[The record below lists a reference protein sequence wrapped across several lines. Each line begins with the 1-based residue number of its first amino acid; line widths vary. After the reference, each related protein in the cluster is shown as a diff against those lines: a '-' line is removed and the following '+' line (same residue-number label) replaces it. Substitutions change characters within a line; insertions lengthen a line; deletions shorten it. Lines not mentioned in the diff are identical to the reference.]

1 MKYVWVFT
9 CAIGLLV
16 APLLAQESFGGGGI
30 TAPLQDF
37 PCLTDAQRQAIQQK
51 LQRNIELLQRQGK
64 LPQYNSG
71 AVTLLDWPVV
81 GAPGQTD
88 YGYHGI
94 SNFVDLNPA
103 FPNQLLDY
111 NCGNRTYDLT
121 SGYNHRG
128 IDMFTWPFGWSRMDN
143 DEVIIVAAAPGTII
157 FKSDGNNDRSCG
169 FNGSDWNAVYI
180 QHADGSIAWYGHM
193 KKNSTTPKAVG
204 EQVAVGEYLGVVG
217 SSGNST
223 GPHLHL
229 EIHDASGGLIE
240 PYYGSCNNLNNTSW
254 WLNQRPYYDSAI
266 NKLMTHSAP
275 PVFPACPNPEIINEK
290 NTFMPGDTIY
300 VAAYYR
306 DQLNGQV
313 STYRLRKPDGSVWRS
328 WVHSSNVA
336 HYAASYWYWWW
347 ILPGDEGIWTWEV
360 VYEGQTYT
368 HEFTVTSAIV
378 AIEPDN
384 APAIET
390 AALYQNYPNPFN
402 PVTSINFRLAKS
414 GVVRLVV
421 YDNLGQSV
429 RTLVNGFRP
438 AGNHLVTWDGT
449 DEAGKKVKSGVYYYR
464 LSQGNFQQTKTMI
477 FTK

>member
-1 MKYVWVFT
+1 MKCFSLLI
-9 CAIGLLV
+9 CLLGLLF
-16 APLLAQESFGGGGI
+16 APLLAQDNFGGGGM

-37 PCLTDAQRQAIQQK
+37 PCLTDAKRQEIQQK
-51 LQRNIELLQRQGK
+51 LQRNIELLRRQGK
-64 LPQYNSG
+64 LPQSYER
-71 AVTLLDWPVV
+71 TTILLDWPVV

-111 NCGNRTYDLT
+111 NCGDRTYDLT
-121 SGYNHRG
+121 S
-128 IDMFTWPFGWSRMDN
+128 GWSRMDN

-157 FKSDGNNDRSCG
+157 FKSDGNDDRSCG
-169 FNGSDWNAVYI
+169 FNGADWNAVYI
-180 QHADGSIAWYGHM
+180 QHTDGSIAWYGHM

-229 EIHDASGGLIE
+229 EIHDANGGLIE

-254 WLNQRPYYDSAI
+254 WINQRPYYDSAI

-290 NTFMPGDTIY
+290 NTFRPGDTIY

-313 STYRLRKPDGSVWRS
+313 TTYRLRKPDGSVWRS
-328 WVHSSNVA
+328 WVHSSNAA

-347 ILPGDEGIWTWEV
+347 ILPADEGVWTWEA

-368 HEFTVTSAIV
+368 HEFTVTTAIV

-384 APAIET
+384 APPIET
-390 AALYQNYPNPFN
+390 AVLYQNYPNPFN
-402 PVTSINFRLAKS
+402 PVTTISYRLAKS
-414 GVVRLVV
+414 GEVRLVV
-421 YDNLGQSV
+421 YDNLGRSV
-429 RTLVNGFRP
+429 RTLVNGFRT
-438 AGNHLVTWDGT
+438 AGNHQAVWDGT
-449 DEAGKKVKSGVYYYR
+449 DATGKKVKSGVYYYR
-464 LSQGNFQQTKTMI
+464 LTQGNFQQTRTMT